1 MPKRVAI
8 PRPLTS
14 RPFTVREA
22 LDAGLTPGRLEG
34 KDLLIPHRG
43 MRSWSPPA
51 SLVERCRELAPLL
64 GPDQAF
70 SHETAAAIW
79 GIELPSALAEG
90 PLHVTSRYPRMA
102 PRRRGVHGHRISS
115 PVTRLVVVADLPVVD
130 IVTVWT
136 QLAAALSV
144 DELVAVG
151 DQLVLDP
158 VVLDPRRIR
167 PYTTIEQLRERLD
180 GFSGRGA
187 AALSRALPLV
197 RAGAESRTETL
208 LRLLL
213 LHAGLP
219 EPEVNRDI
227 RAQNGAFLGR
237 ADLVYPAF
245 KVIVEYDGDHHRTSV
260 RQYDADISRFDR
272 FLAAGW
278 IVIRV
283 RSRGL
288 FVQPG
293 QTIARVTA
301 ALHSRGWVLPTG

>member
-1 MPKRVAI
+1 MSLRGI
-8 PRPLTS
+8 
-14 RPFTVREA
+14 REWRRDGA
-22 LDAGLTPGRLEG
+22 ECVVT
-34 KDLLIPHRG
+34 
-43 MRSWSPPA
+43 RS
-51 SLVERCRELAPLL
+51 
-64 GPDQAF
+64 
-70 SHETAAAIW
+70 
-79 GIELPSALAEG
+79 
-90 PLHVTSRYPRMA
+90 
-102 PRRRGVHGHRISS
+102 SS
-115 PVTRLVVVADLPVVD
+115 PVTRLVVVADLSVVD

-272 FLAAGW
+272 FLAARW

-293 QTIARVTA
+293 QTIARVTG
-301 ALHSRGWVLPTG
+301 ALRSRGLVLPTG

>member
-8 PRPLTS
+8 PGPLTN

-51 SLVERCRELAPLL
+51 SLLERCRELAPLL
-64 GPDQAF
+64 GPDQGF

-79 GIELPSALAEG
+79 GIELPPALAEG
-90 PLHVTSRYPRMA
+90 PLHVSSRHPRMA
-102 PRRRGVHGHRISS
+102 PRRRGVHGHRSSS
-115 PVTRLVVVADLPVVD
+115 PVTRLVVVADLPVV
-130 IVTVWT
+130 
-136 QLAAALSV
+136 
-144 DELVAVG
+144 
-151 DQLVLDP
+151 
-158 VVLDPRRIR
+158 
-167 PYTTIEQLRERLD
+167 
-180 GFSGRGA
+180 
-187 AALSRALPLV
+187 
-197 RAGAESRTETL
+197 RAGAESRPETL

-237 ADLVYPAF
+237 ADLAYPAF

-260 RQYDADISRFDR
+260 RQYDADLSRFDR

-293 QTIARVTA
+293 QTIARVTG
-301 ALHSRGWVLPTG
+301 ALRSRGWDPATD